1 MSKLNRLL
9 NDADPLQHE
18 PRPTSGRR
26 DALRRAVIASAS
38 DAKPNGVIMRRWIFR
53 SAVVLILGA
62 IFLFAATRPQYAAV
76 KFEVKLA
83 ETSPAAGLKEA
94 KPAGTE
100 RLIYLHA
107 ETVVSNED
115 VAKAELIP
123 GDTPSQFFI
132 SIIFNETG
140 ARKMRA
146 ATEGHIGRPV
156 AVLIDDEVVIAPTI
170 RSVIDGSAVING
182 NYSKERAERIVN
194 GIARR

>member
-1 MSKLNRLL
+1 MNKLKRVL

-18 PRPTSGRR
+18 LQPSSGQR
-26 DALRRAVIASAS
+26 DALRRAVIACAS
-38 DAKPNGVIMRRWIFR
+38 DARPDGLVMRRWIFR
-53 SAVVLILGA
+53 SAIVLILGA

-76 KFEVKLA
+76 KFEVRLA
-83 ETSPAAGLKEA
+83 ETAPAPGLKEA
-94 KPAGTE
+94 KLAGTE
-100 RLIYLHA
+100 RRVYLHG

-115 VAKAELIP
+115 VARAELIP
-123 GDTPSQFFI
+123 GDTSSQFFI

-156 AVLIDDEVVIAPTI
+156 AVLIDDEVVIAPAI
-170 RSVIDGSAVING
+170 RSIIDGAAVING

-194 GIARR
+194 GIALR